1 MIGRNYPTRTNE
13 AKQVRDGDN
22 ELERG
27 TVLVTSRVVKSTIG
41 FSDVFFVSLSSSG
54 NALINAVITCHYNP
68 PCSRSILRDAIHLLL
83 KIFGSTFVISMR
95 VKCYF

>member
-68 PCSRSILRDAIHLLL
+68 PDQFRSISVPDQFSEMLFI
-83 KIFGSTFVISMR
+83 
-95 VKCYF
+95 CY